1 MIRELTKERWAD
13 FERLFGPRGAC
24 GGCWCMWWRVRRSQ
38 FDRQK
43 GELNRRAMKKIVDG
57 GEVPGLVAFAGDA
70 PIGWCAVAPR
80 ETYVV
85 LRGSRI
91 LKPVDEQPV
100 WSIVCFYVARS
111 HRRSGLTVRLIEAAV
126 RFAQA
131 RGARVVEGYPVEP
144 RQDRM
149 PDAFMYHG
157 LASAF
162 LNAGFT
168 EVERRS
174 QTRPIMRRTLTR
186 LAARA
191 CPAEA
196 LSPSVSATPPR

>member
-24 GGCWCMWWRVRRSQ
+24 GGCWCMWWRIKRSQ
-38 FDRQK
+38 FDKQK
-43 GELNRRAMKKIVDG
+43 GEANRRAMKKIVDG
-57 GEVPGLVAFAGDA
+57 GEVPGLIAYAGGEPA
-70 PIGWCAVAPR
+70 GWCAVAPR

-162 LNAGFT
+162 LKAGFT

-174 QTRPIMRRTLTR
+174 PTRPIMRRTLTR
-186 LAARA
+186 
-191 CPAEA
+191 
-196 LSPSVSATPPR
+196 